1 MQTNSTLQTIV
12 CVTCNDGTTWTT
24 KINGTPDT
32 ANAYFLNKEFTDEC
46 PETGRETVRRVYQV
60 EILSADL

>member
-1 MQTNSTLQTIV
+1 MEINSTLQTVV

-24 KINGTPDT
+24 RINGTPET
-32 ANAYFLNKEFTDEC
+32 ANAYFLNKQFTDEC

-60 EILSADL
+60 EILSANL

>member
-1 MQTNSTLQTIV
+1 MQINSTLETVV

-24 KINGTPDT
+24 TINGTPDT
-32 ANAYFLNKEFTDEC
+32 ANAYFLNKQFTHEC

>member
-1 MQTNSTLQTIV
+1 MTINSKLQTVV
-12 CVTCNDGTTWTT
+12 CVTCNDGTNWTT
-24 KINGTPDT
+24 TILGTLDT
-32 ANAYFLNKEFTDEC
+32 AKAYFLNKQFTSEC